1 MICSGILPLDTT
13 PPKGNS
19 QYMLCNNICVRMTEG
34 LFAFYLVAIFA
45 CFRCFALRVL
55 FTFKQYSKC
64 LFSVVVFGLFSV
76 VVSCLFSVVVSCL
89 FSVVVFGLFSVVV
102 SCLFSVVVFC
112 LSLETVLR
120 VLLVFRNR
128 SPCFACFQKP
138 FFAFCLFSVFCS
150 LWFALSLHV

>member
-1 MICSGILPLDTT
+1 
-13 PPKGNS
+13 
-19 QYMLCNNICVRMTEG
+19 MTEG

-76 VVSCLFSVVVSCL
+76 VVSCLFSVVEFCL
-89 FSVVVFGLFSVVV
+89 F
-102 SCLFSVVVFC
+102 
-112 LSLETVLR
+112 LETVLR

-128 SPCFACFQKP
+128 SSRFACFQS
-138 FFAFCLFSVFCS
+138 FAVCGLLSVSMFDLTVSKSFKSLQVFRPCCL
-150 LWFALSLHV
+150 